1 MSPTSSGVLRLAV
14 PTYVTLLLAV
24 AALGVMNQRDYAHQ
38 RALMARKA
46 TLLEEVALARRDAAV
61 VDGPLA
67 VADWARS
74 AGMVPVP
81 EGGSSILVAPA
92 PAPTLELP
100 IAGMEIRTI
109 WR

>member
-1 MSPTSSGVLRLAV
+1 MSSTSSGVLRLAV
-14 PTYVTLLLAV
+14 PTYVTLLLVV
-24 AALGVMNQRDYAHQ
+24 AALGVMNQRDYDRQ

-46 TLLEEVALARRDAAV
+46 TLLEEVALARRDAAA

-67 VADWARS
+67 VAAWARS

-92 PAPTLELP
+92 PAPTPELP
-100 IAGMEIRTI
+100 TPGMEIRTV